1 MIATRT
7 SPFYL
12 DFISPYSWMALMQA
26 ERFAA
31 EHGLAWEVRPVVYAA
46 LLTAN
51 GLVGPAEVESKRCYT
66 FRDVVRCADGLGLR
80 LAGPPEHPFRSL
92 EALRTL
98 YLFRQAP
105 EALRLAAALADA
117 CWGEGQSLN
126 EASVRAEAVEAV
138 GLDATDLER
147 RIAEPSI
154 KRGLR
159 DLTDEAVRLGV
170 FGVPTF
176 IVDGEMFWGH
186 DRLDHLARHL
196 AGNQPPADGLTERL
210 LALPRGVVRK
220 GAPPRIP

>member
-1 MIATRT
+1 MFGGAGKPKAQGVGTT
-7 SPFYL
+7 HDVAKGVAPFRFHL
-12 DFISPYSWMALMQA
+12 GRGKDEELKEQA
-26 ERFAA
+26 ERRGANLVLVA
-31 EHGLAWEVRPVVYAA
+31 E
-46 LLTAN
+46 
-51 GLVGPAEVESKRCYT
+51 
-66 FRDVVRCADGLGLR
+66 
-80 LAGPPEHPFRSL
+80 
-92 EALRTL
+92 
-98 YLFRQAP
+98 
-105 EALRLAAALADA
+105 ALADA

-126 EASVRAEAVEAV
+126 EASVRAEVVEAV

-159 DLTDEAVRLGV
+159 ELTDEAVRLGV